1 LLSFGVY
8 LGCAIFEMLW
18 EKHLKIKALAEPQ
31 DVLEEGEGL
40 ALTILAVE
48 ELVNIVGDELA
59 LRVSEVS
66 PQQLHKFVL
75 KEGDAHLLGVLT
87 EDDAE
92 AV

>member
-1 LLSFGVY
+1 
-8 LGCAIFEMLW
+8 MLW

-40 ALTILAVE
+40 ALTTLAVVQ
-48 ELVNIVGDELA
+48 LLNVAADELA
-59 LRVSEVS
+59 LCVSEVS
-66 PQQLHKFVL
+66 PQQLHKLVL
-75 KEGDAHLLGVLT
+75 KEGDAQLLGVLT